1 LFAARNALGRILL
14 GMGETGRA
22 IQELETGVKLA
33 PDSPDMHFALARAY
47 AQVGR
52 KQDAARARTEFQK
65 LDKIR
70 RIAMEGSQA
79 VGGID
84 PEEGEA
90 SLLSR

>member
-1 LFAARNALGRILL
+1 
-14 GMGETGRA
+14 MK
-22 IQELETGVKLA
+22 QELRSVYQRL
-33 PDSPDMHFALARAY
+33 HFALARAY